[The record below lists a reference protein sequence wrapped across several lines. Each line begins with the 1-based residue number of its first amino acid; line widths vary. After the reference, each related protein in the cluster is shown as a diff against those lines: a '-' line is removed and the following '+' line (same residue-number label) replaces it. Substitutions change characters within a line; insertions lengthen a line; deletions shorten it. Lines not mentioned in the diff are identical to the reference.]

1 MSLTMNVNVQQIAS
15 FLYALFT
22 LLFIYSVN
30 LGDTCIQKFHL
41 GTYIVGYTVG
51 NLVLRR
57 RASGAVK
64 RDF

>member
-15 FLYALFT
+15 FLFALFT

-30 LGDTCIQKFHL
+30 LRDNCIQKFHL

-51 NLVLRR
+51 NLVLW
-57 RASGAVK
+57 
-64 RDF
+64 